1 MYLTDDKKINYS
13 INGSFYTRKWN
24 DYLPYVYFEKV
35 YGGHSLLKKAVNI
48 AGWNVY
54 KRLYVCDQNLKYL
67 PKNTYQDLSSVSQK
81 KLEVNDFSYLLD
93 LDKNIFDSYWRNSK
107 TSFHETLKSCV
118 NNYLFLLREQ
128 GKLIGYAILGETR
141 NLSYLQR
148 IGVDINYQSL
158 GYGKG
163 LLQNV
168 LNFAKKRNFYTIKL
182 NTQETNESALSLY
195 KKHGFIVQKKKLII
209 MTNA

>member
-1 MYLTDDKKINYS
+1 MCIRD
-13 INGSFYTRKWN
+13 R
-24 DYLPYVYFEKV
+24 
-35 YGGHSLLKKAVNI
+35 
-48 AGWNVY
+48 
-54 KRLYVCDQNLKYL
+54 
-67 PKNTYQDLSSVSQK
+67 
-81 KLEVNDFSYLLD
+81 
-93 LDKNIFDSYWRNSK
+93 
-107 TSFHETLKSCV
+107 SCV

>member
-1 MYLTDDKKINYS
+1 
-13 INGSFYTRKWN
+13 
-24 DYLPYVYFEKV
+24 
-35 YGGHSLLKKAVNI
+35 
-48 AGWNVY
+48 
-54 KRLYVCDQNLKYL
+54 
-67 PKNTYQDLSSVSQK
+67 
-81 KLEVNDFSYLLD
+81 
-93 LDKNIFDSYWRNSK
+93 
-107 TSFHETLKSCV
+107 
-118 NNYLFLLREQ
+118 
-128 GKLIGYAILGETR
+128 
-141 NLSYLQR
+141 
-148 IGVDINYQSL
+148 L